1 MTFGERII
9 ESRKKLNLNQKQLAE
24 ILGITPTR
32 LNYWENNKREPDI
45 TMIKNLSKALCVSTD
60 YLIGNELGLLKRN
73 EEKLLLEAF
82 HRLNKEGQDRL
93 VEFSEMLLS
102 KDEYKANSKI
112 PGSSSGET
120 VRVFVAARSA
130 DNTPPKWVDMPKEE
144 VDEIFNAPESDAE
157 F

>member
-1 MTFGERII
+1 MSTERPRYTVSVDQELFDKIEDYKFKMRYGTRSDATVDLIEKGLSALSSEASSTTKKFPVPAEPETGERD
-9 ESRKKLNLNQKQLAE
+9 SNTQA
-24 ILGITPTR
+24 
-32 LNYWENNKREPDI
+32 
-45 TMIKNLSKALCVSTD
+45 
-60 YLIGNELGLLKRN
+60 
-73 EEKLLLEAF
+73 LLEAF

-102 KDEYKANSKI
+102 KDKYKANSKI

-120 VRVFVAARSA
+120 VRVFVAARST